1 MASSPRRV
9 YWDACTWIALI
20 QRERILDP
28 KGKLLEDRGT
38 LCRVVLN
45 QAVAGEAEI
54 ATSSFSLVE
63 VCKNPS
69 IKKNKEDK
77 IADFFENDYV
87 LLVNVDKRIGLL
99 ARHIMMSGL
108 SKLKPADATHLA
120 SAAIS
125 AAEEMHTFDDALL
138 RLDGRVDRPDGTK
151 LKICKPSPGG
161 TIPPLLRLVE
171 SA

>member
-1 MASSPRRV
+1 MANSPRRV

-20 QRERILDP
+20 QRERIRGPD
-28 KGKLLEDRGT
+28 GRVEDRGA

-45 QAVAGEAEI
+45 QALAGDAEI

-63 VCKNPS
+63 VCKNPTLR
-69 IKKNKEDK
+69 NEKEDK

-87 LLVNVDKRIGLL
+87 LLVNLDKRVGIL
-99 ARHIMMSGL
+99 ARRLMTAGL
-108 SKLKPADATHLA
+108 AKLKPADASHLA

-125 AAEEMHTFDDALL
+125 AAEEMHTFDEDLL
-138 RLDGRVDRPDGTK
+138 RLDGRVDKPDGTK

-161 TIPPLLRLVE
+161 PPLPLLRVVE
-171 SA
+171 NG